1 MRFSAVFACV
11 RLLGGAV
18 AAAPVKVY
26 QREGMEQRR
35 IAHGHPLAGVLRLRP
50 NRFMTATTFW
60 KTFVAHKVLQGN
72 GYAHIIRARSGE
84 PVGLYPLNPRNVVV
98 YWAWELGLDQRL
110 GVERN
115 RLFYRVTFEDG
126 QARLYDQDD
135 MLHVPNVGWDGK
147 RGLST
152 ISAAG
157 QGIGLGLAAEESSA
171 RFFSNGMLSKIALTY
186 PGKLD
191 PKVADDLREFFDARY
206 TGTANH
212 HRPLLLTEGGE
223 AKTLS
228 MSAEDAQLIE
238 SRQFSVIDICRFF
251 GVPPVMI
258 GETEKTSSWGAA
270 SSKWPVGLRPSP

>member
-1 MRFSAVFACV
+1 M
-11 RLLGGAV
+11 
-18 AAAPVKVY
+18 
-26 QREGMEQRR
+26 
-35 IAHGHPLAGVLRLRP
+35 
-50 NRFMTATTFW
+50 
-60 KTFVAHKVLQGN
+60 
-72 GYAHIIRARSGE
+72 
-84 PVGLYPLNPRNVVV
+84 GLYPLNPRNVVV

-191 PKVADDLREFFDARY
+191 PKVADDLREFFAPGIRARP
-206 TGTANH
+206 TTTAH
-212 HRPLLLTEGGE
+212 CFSLKAARP
-223 AKTLS
+223 
-228 MSAEDAQLIE
+228 
-238 SRQFSVIDICRFF
+238 RR
-251 GVPPVMI
+251 
-258 GETEKTSSWGAA
+258 
-270 SSKWPVGLRPSP
+270 

>member
-1 MRFSAVFACV
+1 MAVINRSPFSLRRMNRSAPRSEARREGLSFSDFADLFGMGAPVASGQVVTPETAMRFSAVFACV

-26 QREGMEQRR
+26 LRKGMEQRQL
-35 IAHGHPLAGVLRLRP
+35 AHGHPLADVLRLRP

-60 KTFVAHKVLQGN
+60 KTFVSHKVLQGN
-72 GYAHIIRARSGE
+72 GYAHVIRARSGE
-84 PVGLYPLNPRNVVV
+84 AVGLYPLNPRNVVV

-126 QARLYDQDD
+126 RARLYDQDD

-152 ISAAG
+152 ITAAG

-171 RFFSNGMLSKIALTY
+171 RFSA
-186 PGKLD
+186 
-191 PKVADDLREFFDARY
+191 
-206 TGTANH
+206 TGCS
-212 HRPLLLTEGGE
+212 RKSPCPIRRGLLTTRK
-223 AKTLS
+223 KTCAS
-228 MSAEDAQLIE
+228 ISTPSTSA
-238 SRQFSVIDICRFF
+238 
-251 GVPPVMI
+251 
-258 GETEKTSSWGAA
+258 
-270 SSKWPVGLRPSP
+270 RPTTTAPCS

>member
-1 MRFSAVFACV
+1 MAGMRRNPLTSRRTGRPQNASVSGGASFSDFSELFGMGAPVASGQVVTPESAMRFSAVFACV

-18 AAAPVKVY
+18 ASAPVKVY
-26 QREGMEQRR
+26 LREGTEQRQL
-35 IAHGHPLAGVLRLRP
+35 AHGHPLADMLRLRP

-60 KTFVAHKVLQGN
+60 KAFVAHKVLQGN
-72 GYAHIIRARSGE
+72 GYAHIIRERSGE
-84 PVGLYPLNPRNVVV
+84 PVGLYPLNPRNVIV

-157 QGIGLGLAAEESSA
+157 RGSA
-171 RFFSNGMLSKIALTY
+171 SGWRRKSPAPGFSA
-186 PGKLD
+186 
-191 PKVADDLREFFDARY
+191 
-206 TGTANH
+206 TGC
-212 HRPLLLTEGGE
+212 
-223 AKTLS
+223 
-228 MSAEDAQLIE
+228 
-238 SRQFSVIDICRFF
+238 CR
-251 GVPPVMI
+251 
-258 GETEKTSSWGAA
+258 K
-270 SSKWPVGLRPSP
+270 SP